1 MSETEIPPSSAKK
14 HKKHR
19 SEKRERDSSNDRPPG
34 LKLILKVGGQNT
46 PEHNAE
52 WPFPSGVL
60 TDGQEEALRSHHK
73 KSKKKKKKKDRNKDR
88 EKKHKHHHKEKRRRK
103 EEPGGDVDDERQDD
117 LHSEVT

>member
-60 TDGQEEALRSHHK
+60 TDGQEALRSHHK